1 MTTSHRNCT
10 IWNPVDGRP
19 DSVTRG
25 DKLHPRQIGGLIVG
39 VVVAGV
45 AGILLTL
52 AAIHGFQGLP
62 SGDLILSTA
71 MIGTSISLAILLVVL
86 VVIMRLESTHLR
98 DRWLTRINLRR
109 ALRQGPR
116 VVTQTPADQ
125 ALRPH
130 HSARDRPGRRP
141 WRHHPT

>member
-1 MTTSHRNCT
+1 M
-10 IWNPVDGRP
+10 
-19 DSVTRG
+19 
-25 DKLHPRQIGGLIVG
+25 
-39 VVVAGV
+39 VVAGV